1 MGLNDLQLSPNLL
14 STLYPSSLINP
25 EEAVVAQPA
34 PKAESKVEKPA
45 TPVVEEPYWRYLG
58 NNNKNILVV
67 VSYPDAVHLPDDEL
81 GFLTN
86 MLTACKLSL
95 GDVAIIN
102 KNNYQQRDYK
112 EFMENFKSKIVLLFG
127 IDPLTFGLPVGFPQ
141 FQIQSVA
148 NCKFLFSSS
157 LEQTRSDALLKSK
170 LWVSLRSI
178 FGI

>member
-1 MGLNDLQLSPNLL
+1 MGLNDLRLSPNLL
-14 STLYPSSLINP
+14 SALYPSSLINT
-25 EEAVVAQPA
+25 EEANVGQSV

-45 TPVVEEPYWRYLG
+45 SSAVEEPSWKHLG

-67 VSYPDAVHLPDDEL
+67 VSYPEAVHLPDDEL

-95 GDVAIIN
+95 DDVAIVN
-102 KNNYQQRDYK
+102 KHNYQQREYK
-112 EFMENFKSKIVLLFG
+112 EFLENFKSRVVLLFG
-127 IDPLTFGLPVGFPQ
+127 VDPLLFGLPVGFPQ
-141 FQIQSVA
+141 FQVQSVA

-157 LEQTRSDALLKSK
+157 LEETRNNALLKSK

>member
-1 MGLNDLQLSPNLL
+1 MGLNDLRLSPNLL
-14 STLYPSSLINP
+14 SALYASSLINT
-25 EEAVVAQPA
+25 EETIVGKSV

-45 TPVVEEPYWRYLG
+45 SSAVEEPSWKHLG

-67 VSYPDAVHLPDDEL
+67 VSYPEAVHLPDDEL

-95 GDVAIIN
+95 DDVAIVN
-102 KNNYQQRDYK
+102 KHNYQQREYK
-112 EFMENFKSKIVLLFG
+112 EFLENFKSRIVLLFG
-127 IDPLTFGLPVGFPQ
+127 VDPLLFGLPVGFPQ
-141 FQIQSVA
+141 FQVQSVA
-148 NCKFLFSSS
+148 NCKFLFSFS
-157 LEQTRSDALLKSK
+157 LEETRNNALLKSK